1 MDGADLLTEILE
13 QRSPVLKMTSDLLV
27 GVNSGW
33 QLMLVSQGSNLL
45 ESHRSINGQTV
56 AVVVR

>member
-13 QRSPVLKMTSDLLV
+13 QRSPVLKMTCDLVV

-45 ESHRSINGQTV
+45 ESNRSINGQTV

>member
-13 QRSPVLKMTSDLLV
+13 QRSPVLKMTSDLVV

-45 ESHRSINGQTV
+45 ESHRSRNGQTV

>member
-1 MDGADLLTEILE
+1 LLTEILE
-13 QRSPVLKMTSDLLV
+13 QRSPVLKMTSDLVV